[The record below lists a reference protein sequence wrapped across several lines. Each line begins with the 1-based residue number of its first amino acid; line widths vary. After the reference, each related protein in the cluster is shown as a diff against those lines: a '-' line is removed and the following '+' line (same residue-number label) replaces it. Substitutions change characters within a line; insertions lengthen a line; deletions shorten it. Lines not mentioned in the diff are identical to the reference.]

1 MFMTNSNDKSG
12 ELLGQ
17 ERRRRWSPEQKLAMV
32 RESLE
37 PGQSVSVVARRNGI
51 NANQL
56 FLWRKLYQDG
66 SLSAVSAGE
75 AVVPASEL
83 SDALKQIRELQRML
97 GKKTMEAEILKEA
110 VEIARSRKLDCAL
123 TLVAGG
129 RPVKLVSECLGVAR
143 SQLTVRIKQSVSLK
157 VRRRRPVDDA
167 DLVVEIQQQIS
178 ELPSYGYR
186 RVWGLLRRARE
197 TQSLPA
203 INVKRVYRVMR
214 DHDLLL
220 ARRIK
225 QPGVPRRH
233 EGRIAVQTS
242 DTRWCSDGFEFR
254 CEDGAK
260 LSVTFALDCCD
271 REAIGWVASPTGYS
285 GDDIRDLMLESVE
298 KRFGDQ
304 LPATPVQWLS
314 DNGSA
319 YTAEQ
324 TRLFARQIGLQP
336 VTTPVRSPQSNGM
349 AESFVKTIKRDYV
362 AHMPKPD
369 RETALRNLA
378 IAFEHYNE
386 QHPHSALNYRSPR
399 EFRRLVAA
407 SI

>member
-1 MFMTNSNDKSG
+1 MTNSNDKSG

-37 PGQSVSVVARRNGI
+37 PGQSVSLVARRNGI

-399 EFRRLVAA
+399 EFRRLAAA

>member
-1 MFMTNSNDKSG
+1 
-12 ELLGQ
+12 
-17 ERRRRWSPEQKLAMV
+17 MV

-66 SLSAVSAGE
+66 SVSAVSAGE

-83 SDALKQIRELQRML
+83 SDALKQTRELQRML

-110 VEIARSRKLDCAL
+110 VEIARSPKMDCAL

-143 SQLTVRIKQSVSLK
+143 SQLTVRIKQSVSPK
-157 VRRRRPVDDA
+157 ARRNRPVNDA
-167 DLVVEIQQQIS
+167 DLVAEIQHQVS

-186 RVWGLLRRARE
+186 RVWGLLRRTRE

-214 DHDLLL
+214 DHKLLL
-220 ARRIK
+220 ERRIK
-225 QPGVPRRH
+225 QPGVPCRH

-271 REAIGWVASPTGYS
+271 REAIGWVAIPTRYS

-304 LPATPVQWLS
+304 LPTTPVQWLS

-324 TRLFARQIGLQP
+324 MRLFARQIGLQP

-399 EFRRLVAA
+399 EFRRLAAA

>member
-1 MFMTNSNDKSG
+1 MTNSNDKSG

-143 SQLTVRIKQSVSLK
+143 SQLTVRIKQSVSPK
-157 VRRRRPVDDA
+157 IRRSRPVNDA
-167 DLVVEIQQQIS
+167 ELVAEIQQQVS

-197 TQSLPA
+197 TQLLPA

-214 DHDLLL
+214 DHNLLL
-220 ARRIK
+220 ERRIK

-304 LPATPVQWLS
+304 LPTTPVQWLS

-399 EFRRLVAA
+399 EFRRLAAA

>member
-1 MFMTNSNDKSG
+1 MTNSNDKGG

-17 ERRRRWSPEQKLAMV
+17 ERRRRWSTDQKLAMV

-83 SDALKQIRELQRML
+83 NDALKQIRELQRML
-97 GKKTMEAEILKEA
+97 GKKTMEAEVLKEA

-129 RPVKLVSECLGVAR
+129 RPVKLVSTCLGVSR
-143 SQLTVRIKQSVSLK
+143 SQLTVRIKHSVSPK
-157 VRRRRPVDDA
+157 VRRRRLVDDTE
-167 DLVVEIQQQIS
+167 LVAEIKQQVN

-186 RVWGLLRRARE
+186 RVWGLLRRERE
-197 TQSLPA
+197 VQSLAP

-214 DHDLLL
+214 DHNLLL

-233 EGRIAVQTS
+233 EGRIAVTTS

-254 CEDGAK
+254 CDDGAK

-304 LPATPVQWLS
+304 LPSTPVQWLS

-319 YTAEQ
+319 YIAEQ

-369 RETALRNLA
+369 RETALRNLT

-386 QHPHSALNYRSPR
+386 QHPHSALKYRSPR
-399 EFRRLVAA
+399 EFRRLAA
-407 SI
+407 SSI

>member
-1 MFMTNSNDKSG
+1 M
-12 ELLGQ
+12 
-17 ERRRRWSPEQKLAMV
+17 
-32 RESLE
+32 
-37 PGQSVSVVARRNGI
+37 
-51 NANQL
+51 
-56 FLWRKLYQDG
+56 
-66 SLSAVSAGE
+66 
-75 AVVPASEL
+75 
-83 SDALKQIRELQRML
+83 
-97 GKKTMEAEILKEA
+97 
-110 VEIARSRKLDCAL
+110 DCAL

-143 SQLTVRIKQSVSLK
+143 SQLTVRIKQSASPK
-157 VRRRRPVDDA
+157 VRRPR
-167 DLVVEIQQQIS
+167 LVNDTELVAEIKQQVS

-186 RVWGLLRRARE
+186 RVWGLLRRERE
-197 TQSLPA
+197 VQSLAPL
-203 INVKRVYRVMR
+203 NVKRVYRVMR
-214 DHDLLL
+214 DHNLLL
-220 ARRIK
+220 ERRIK
-225 QPGVPRRH
+225 QPGVQRRH
-233 EGRIAVQTS
+233 EGRIAVTTS

-254 CEDGAK
+254 CDDGAK

-304 LPATPVQWLS
+304 LPSTPVQWLS

-319 YTAEQ
+319 YIAEQ

-369 RETALRNLA
+369 RETALCNLT

-386 QHPHSALNYRSPR
+386 QHPHSALKYRSPR
-399 EFRRLVAA
+399 EFRRLAAA

>member
-1 MFMTNSNDKSG
+1 MTNSNDKGG

-17 ERRRRWSPEQKLAMV
+17 ERRRRWSTDQKLAMV

-97 GKKTMEAEILKEA
+97 GKKTMEAEVLKEA

-129 RPVKLVSECLGVAR
+129 RPVKLVSECLGVSR
-143 SQLTVRIKQSVSLK
+143 SQLTARIKQLVSPK
-157 VRRRRPVDDA
+157 VRQRR
-167 DLVVEIQQQIS
+167 LVNDTELVAEIKQQVS

-186 RVWGLLRRARE
+186 RVWGLLRRERE
-197 TQSLPA
+197 VRLLAP

-214 DHDLLL
+214 DHNLLL
-220 ARRIK
+220 ERRIK
-225 QPGVPRRH
+225 QPGVQRRH
-233 EGRIAVQTS
+233 EGRIAVTTS

-254 CEDGAK
+254 CDDGAK

-271 REAIGWVASPTGYS
+271 REAISWVASPTGYS

-304 LPATPVQWLS
+304 LPSTPVQWLS

-319 YTAEQ
+319 YIAEQ

-349 AESFVKTIKRDYV
+349 AESFVKKIKRDYV

-369 RETALRNLA
+369 RETALRNLT

-386 QHPHSALNYRSPR
+386 QHPHSALKYRSPR
-399 EFRRLVAA
+399 EFRRLAAA

>member
-1 MFMTNSNDKSG
+1 MTNSNDKSG

-143 SQLTVRIKQSVSLK
+143 SQLTVRIKQSLSPK
-157 VRRRRPVDDA
+157 TRRSRPVNDA
-167 DLVVEIQQQIS
+167 ELVAEIQQQVS

-197 TQSLPA
+197 SQLLPA

-214 DHDLLL
+214 DHNLLL
-220 ARRIK
+220 ERRFK

-254 CEDGAK
+254 CEDGAT

-324 TRLFARQIGLQP
+324 TRLFARQIGLHP
-336 VTTPVRSPQSNGM
+336 VTPPVRSPQSNGM

-362 AHMPKPD
+362 AYMPKPD

-386 QHPHSALNYRSPR
+386 QHSHSALNYRSPR
-399 EFRRLVAA
+399 EFRRLAAA

>member
-1 MFMTNSNDKSG
+1 M
-12 ELLGQ
+12 
-17 ERRRRWSPEQKLAMV
+17 
-32 RESLE
+32 
-37 PGQSVSVVARRNGI
+37 
-51 NANQL
+51 
-56 FLWRKLYQDG
+56 
-66 SLSAVSAGE
+66 
-75 AVVPASEL
+75 
-83 SDALKQIRELQRML
+83 
-97 GKKTMEAEILKEA
+97 
-110 VEIARSRKLDCAL
+110 
-123 TLVAGG
+123 
-129 RPVKLVSECLGVAR
+129 KLVSKCLGVAR
-143 SQLTVRIKQSVSLK
+143 SQLTVRLK
-157 VRRRRPVDDA
+157 HLTSPTVRRSRPVN
-167 DLVVEIQQQIS
+167 DLELVAEIQQHVS

-197 TQSLPA
+197 AQHLPA

-214 DHDLLL
+214 DHHLLL
-220 ARRIK
+220 ERRIK
-225 QPGVPRRH
+225 QPGVPHRH
-233 EGRIAVQTS
+233 EGRIAVKTS
-242 DTRWCSDGFEFR
+242 NTRWCSDGFEFR

-304 LPATPVQWLS
+304 LPQTPVQWLS

-324 TRLFARQIGLQP
+324 TRQFARQIGLQP

-369 RETALRNLA
+369 RETALRNLK

-386 QHPHSALNYRSPR
+386 QHPHSALKYRSPR
-399 EFRRLVAA
+399 EFRCLAA
-407 SI
+407 ALI

>member
-1 MFMTNSNDKSG
+1 MTNSNDKSG

-83 SDALKQIRELQRML
+83 NDALKQIRELTDAGQENDGNRNPQR
-97 GKKTMEAEILKEA
+97 G
-110 VEIARSRKLDCAL
+110 RGDCPVAKMDCTL

-129 RPVKLVSECLGVAR
+129 RPVKRVSECLGVAR
-143 SQLTVRIKQSVSLK
+143 SQLTVRIKQSVSPK
-157 VRRRRPVDDA
+157 TRRSRPVGDA
-167 DLVVEIQQQIS
+167 ELVVEIQQQVS

-186 RVWGLLRRARE
+186 RVWGLLRRERE
-197 TQSLPA
+197 THSLPA

-214 DHDLLL
+214 DHNLLL
-220 ARRIK
+220 ERRLK

-233 EGRIAVQTS
+233 EGRIAVKTS

-304 LPATPVQWLS
+304 LPTTPVQWLS

-324 TRLFARQIGLQP
+324 TRLFARQIGLPP

-369 RETALRNLA
+369 RETVLRNLA

>member
-1 MFMTNSNDKSG
+1 MTNSNDKSG

-75 AVVPASEL
+75 SVVPASEL

-123 TLVAGG
+123 TFVAGG

>member
-1 MFMTNSNDKSG
+1 MTNSNDKSG

-17 ERRRRWSPEQKLAMV
+17 ERRRRWSTEQKLAMV

-37 PGQSVSVVARRNGI
+37 PGQSVSVVARRNGF

-143 SQLTVRIKQSVSLK
+143 SQLTVRIKQPVSPK
-157 VRRRRPVDDA
+157 TRRSRPVNDA
-167 DLVVEIQQQIS
+167 ELVAEIQQQVS

-197 TQSLPA
+197 SQLLPA

-214 DHDLLL
+214 DHNLLL

-233 EGRIAVQTS
+233 EGRIAVQAS

-399 EFRRLVAA
+399 EFRRLAAA
-407 SI
+407 SV

>member
-1 MFMTNSNDKSG
+1 MTNSNDKGG
-12 ELLGQ
+12 ELLSQ
-17 ERRRRWSPEQKLAMV
+17 ERRRRWSTDQKLAMV

-97 GKKTMEAEILKEA
+97 GKKTMEAEVLKEA
-110 VEIARSRKLDCAL
+110 VEIARSPKMDCAL

-129 RPVKLVSECLGVAR
+129 RPVKLVSECLGVSR
-143 SQLTVRIKQSVSLK
+143 SQLTVRIKQSVSPK
-157 VRRRRPVDDA
+157 VRRCRPVNDME
-167 DLVVEIQQQIS
+167 LVAEIKQQVS

-186 RVWGLLRRARE
+186 RVWALLRRERE
-197 TQSLPA
+197 VQLLSP

-214 DHDLLL
+214 DHNLLL
-220 ARRIK
+220 ERRIK
-225 QPGVPRRH
+225 QPGVQRRH
-233 EGRIAVQTS
+233 EGRIAVTTS

-254 CEDGAK
+254 CDDGAK

-304 LPATPVQWLS
+304 LPSAPVQWLS

-319 YTAEQ
+319 YIAEH

-369 RETALRNLA
+369 RETALRNLT

-386 QHPHSALNYRSPR
+386 QHPHSALKYRSPR
-399 EFRRLVAA
+399 EFRRLAAA

>member
-1 MFMTNSNDKSG
+1 MTNSNDKSG

-110 VEIARSRKLDCAL
+110 VEIARSPKMDCAL

-143 SQLTVRIKQSVSLK
+143 SQLTVRIKQSVSPK
-157 VRRRRPVDDA
+157 TRRSRPVNDA
-167 DLVVEIQQQIS
+167 ELVAEIQQQVS

-197 TQSLPA
+197 TQLLPA

-214 DHDLLL
+214 DHNLLL
-220 ARRIK
+220 ERRIK

-298 KRFGDQ
+298 KRFSDQ

-399 EFRRLVAA
+399 EFRRFAVA